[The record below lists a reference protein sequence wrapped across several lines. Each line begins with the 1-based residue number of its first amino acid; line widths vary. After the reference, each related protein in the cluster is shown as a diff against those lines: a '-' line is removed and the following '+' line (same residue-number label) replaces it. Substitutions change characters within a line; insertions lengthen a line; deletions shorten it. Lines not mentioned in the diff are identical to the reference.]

1 MSDFARG
8 VIGVLAVGMVV
19 GVGALMLIPQS
30 SPSAMR
36 FAEPPAK
43 PCSAQVWPASERVC
57 EKWMAPR
64 RGGAGM
70 HKPDGTA
77 AAEPPMPAGAD
88 APPVAQSEPAAAREP
103 ARATA
108 SRSAQNRARGASA
121 ARPRA
126 CGRCAV
132 SATIWAMLV
141 HPPMHPTAHDG
152 RRRSDRRP
160 ARAVQARGLRRE
172 TEFSPCFANL
182 TARRRRPNHPSL
194 AKRAAAGATSPVADA
209 ISPLPPLQRRYKR
222 A

>member
-8 VIGVLAVGMVV
+8 VVGVLAVGMVV

-30 SPSAMR
+30 FPSAMR

-64 RGGAGM
+64 RGGAGT

-88 APPVAQSEPAAAREP
+88 APPVAQPEPAAAREP

-108 SRSAQNRARGASA
+108 SRSAQNARVAQHRKAEGLREMRRFGDDPSDVGASA
-121 ARPRA
+121 YA
-126 CGRCAV
+126 
-132 SATIWAMLV
+132 
-141 HPPMHPTAHDG
+141 PT
-152 RRRSDRRP
+152 RRTTTVRP
-160 ARAVQARGLRRE
+160 ASGTRG
-172 TEFSPCFANL
+172 PG
-182 TARRRRPNHPSL
+182 
-194 AKRAAAGATSPVADA
+194 AGVAQGNGFF
-209 ISPLPPLQRRYKR
+209 PLFR
-222 A
+222 

>member
-8 VIGVLAVGMVV
+8 VVGVLAVGMVV

-43 PCSAQVWPASERVC
+43 ACSAQVWPASERVC

-64 RGGAGM
+64 RGGAGT

-77 AAEPPMPAGAD
+77 AAAPPMPAGAD

-108 SRSAQNRARGASA
+108 SRSAQNARVTQRRKAEGLREIRRFGNDLSDVGASA
-121 ARPRA
+121 YAPNSPR
-126 CGRCAV
+126 RTTTV
-132 SATIWAMLV
+132 
-141 HPPMHPTAHDG
+141 
-152 RRRSDRRP
+152 RP
-160 ARAVQARGLRRE
+160 ASGARG
-172 TEFSPCFANL
+172 PG
-182 TARRRRPNHPSL
+182 
-194 AKRAAAGATSPVADA
+194 AGVAQGNGVF
-209 ISPLPPLQRRYKR
+209 PLFR
-222 A
+222 

>member
-8 VIGVLAVGMVV
+8 VVGVLAVGMVV

-43 PCSAQVWPASERVC
+43 PCSAQVWPASDRGC

-64 RGGAGM
+64 RGGAGT

-108 SRSAQNRARGASA
+108 SRSAQNARVAQRRKAEGL
-121 ARPRA
+121 REI
-126 CGRCAV
+126 AV
-132 SATIWAMLV
+132 SATIWVMLV
-141 HPPMHPTAHDG
+141 HPPTHPTAHAG

-160 ARAVQARGLRRE
+160 ARAVQAQG
-172 TEFSPCFANL
+172 
-182 TARRRRPNHPSL
+182 
-194 AKRAAAGATSPVADA
+194 VAQGNGVF
-209 ISPLPPLQRRYKR
+209 PLFR
-222 A
+222 